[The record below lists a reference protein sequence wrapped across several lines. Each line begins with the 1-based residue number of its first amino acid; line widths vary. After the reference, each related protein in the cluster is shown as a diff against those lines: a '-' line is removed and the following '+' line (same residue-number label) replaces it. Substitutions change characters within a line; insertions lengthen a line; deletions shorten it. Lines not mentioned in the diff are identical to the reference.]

1 MNIYAM
7 KRRRILIFYRRV
19 VTCLPVW
26 QAPACRTGCG
36 SVSHRLE
43 TCVWT
48 GKLPYAFKKSLTL
61 LLLFLFGV
69 AGNAQQYMLLSPDK
83 KLSVEI
89 ENSRQGITVKMMKA
103 ANLLLSLSDIGIVT
117 DQTTAAPLQIKK
129 TERSA
134 VNEIVKPVVREKS
147 ETYRNEYNELVLTF
161 RSGQALTFRLF
172 NEGLAYRFSTASRDS
187 LTIFRETLNMQ
198 FRDGDSIRFQSEKSF
213 NSAYEQPYEFKKLNE
228 LDPDKLCN
236 LPVLIE
242 KQSGKFV
249 MITEADLY
257 HYPGLWV
264 KSNGASQIT
273 ATHPRYPKTL
283 KQTNNPYGT
292 GQVGETHDY
301 IARVAGKRSYPW
313 RIFAVADHEDRLI
326 SNNMV
331 YLLASP
337 TEMKDVSWIKPG
349 VVMFDWWAKNNIFGV
364 NFKAGVNTET
374 AKYFIDFC
382 AEKGFRYFLFDDG
395 WSPKS
400 DLLHTVSGLNMPE
413 VTDYAKTKGVDV
425 MLWVIW
431 NTLKNQWDEAFDQ
444 FEQWGIKGIKM
455 DFMNRDDQ
463 LMVEFYEAVAKK
475 AAEKKLVVD
484 FHGAYKPAGLRR
496 KYPNVLTREAL
507 IEFEQSGV
515 SYNDNP
521 EHHNLLPYIRMFTGP
536 MDYIPATM
544 RNANKND
551 FKPIGDYPMGWGTR
565 AHAMALFIILNSPMT
580 MLPGSPSD
588 YRREEECTDF
598 LAKIPVEWDETKLLT
613 GKIGKY
619 TVLARRA
626 GTTWHIGAITN
637 DDKRTI
643 ELSTDFLRPGKYNI
657 EIIEDGTNA
666 ATAATD
672 YKLSRRQINAGE
684 ILKLAMAPG
693 GGWLARITPENK

>member
-1 MNIYAM
+1 MNIYVM
-7 KRRRILIFYRRV
+7 KRLLVLLPLSLFYI
-19 VTCLPVW
+19 
-26 QAPACRTGCG
+26 
-36 SVSHRLE
+36 
-43 TCVWT
+43 
-48 GKLPYAFKKSLTL
+48 
-61 LLLFLFGV
+61 

-89 ENSRQGITVKMMKA
+89 ESSRQGITVKMMKE

-117 DQTTAAPLQIKK
+117 DQTTGAPLQIKK

-147 ETYRNEYNELVLTF
+147 ETYRNEYNEIALTF
-161 RSGQALTFRLF
+161 RSRQTLTFRLF
-172 NEGLAYRFSTASRDS
+172 NEGLAYRFSTASKDS
-187 LTIFRETLNMQ
+187 LTIFKENLNIQ

-228 LDPDKLCN
+228 LDTARLCN

-257 HYPGLWV
+257 HYPGLWI
-264 KSNGASQIT
+264 KSSGASQIT

-283 KQTNNPYGT
+283 KKTNNPYST

-313 RIFAVADHEDRLI
+313 RIFAVADREEGLI

-337 TEMKDVSWIKPG
+337 TELKDVSWIRPG

-364 NFKAGVNTET
+364 DFKAGVNTET

-400 DLLHTVSGLNMPE
+400 DLLHTVPGLNMPE
-413 VTDYAKTKGVDV
+413 VTAYAKTKGVDV

-431 NTLKNQWDEAFDQ
+431 NTLKEQWDEAFDQ
-444 FEQWGIKGIKM
+444 FERWGIKGIKM

-463 LMVEFYEAVAKK
+463 QMVEFYEAVAGK
-475 AAEKKLVVD
+475 AAKKKMVVD
-484 FHGAYKPAGLRR
+484 FHGAYKPCGLSR

-515 SYNDNP
+515 SDNDNP
-521 EHHNLLPYIRMFTGP
+521 RHHNLLPYIRMFTGA

-544 RNANKND
+544 RNANKNN
-551 FKPIGDYPMGWGTR
+551 FRHCWDYPMGWGTR
-565 AHAMALFIILNSPMT
+565 AHSMALFIILSSPMT

-588 YRREEECTDF
+588 YDREKECTGF
-598 LAKIPVEWDETKLLT
+598 LTKIPVEWDETKLLA
-613 GKIGKY
+613 GKIGQY
-619 TVLARRA
+619 TVLARRS
-626 GTTWHIGAITN
+626 GTAWHIGAITN
-637 DDKRTI
+637 DDHRTI
-643 ELSTDFLRPGKYNI
+643 ELSTDFLKPGKYNI
-657 EIIEDGTNA
+657 EIIEDGINA

-672 YKLSRRQINAGE
+672 YKLSRRQISAGE